1 MQEKTS
7 NKMREGLLEK
17 VTVNMGVG
25 QAGDELEK
33 AAKIMELITGAKPIR
48 TLAKIKQPTWGLRE
62 GLPIGVKVTLRGKAA
77 HEFLERALLAR
88 DKKLPKSVFDN
99 RGNFGFGVKE
109 HIDLPKIKYDP
120 KLGIKGFDVLVT
132 LKRRGYRIKRR
143 KLAKCSISHK
153 HMLTNRDAMDFMKN
167 VYGVEVA

>member
-1 MQEKTS
+1 MAEKQE
-7 NKMREGLLEK
+7 NKMKEVLLEK

-25 QAGDELEK
+25 QAGEELEK
-33 AAKIMELITGAKPIR
+33 AAKIMEYITNAKPIR
-48 TLAKIKQPTWGLRE
+48 TVARIKQPTWGLRE

-77 HEFLERALLAR
+77 NEFLEKALLAK
-88 DKKLPKSVFDN
+88 DKKLSKSVFDT

-109 HIDLPKIKYDP
+109 HIDIPKVKYDP
-120 KLGIKGFDVLVT
+120 KMGIKGFDVLVT

-143 KLAKCSISHK
+143 KLAKCKISPK
-153 HMLTNRDAMDFMKN
+153 HMLTKNDAIQFMRN